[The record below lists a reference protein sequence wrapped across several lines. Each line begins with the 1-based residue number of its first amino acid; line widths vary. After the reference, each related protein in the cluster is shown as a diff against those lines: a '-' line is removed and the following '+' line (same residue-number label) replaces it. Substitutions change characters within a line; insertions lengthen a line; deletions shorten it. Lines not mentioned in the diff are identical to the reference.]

1 MELVSLVP
9 GQRVALPPVSEE
21 QALWAAARAG
31 DAQARARLIEGFLP
45 FARVMAA
52 KLYAARFDH
61 DVEFEDYLQYATVG
75 LIESVDRFDL
85 AFGAQFKT
93 YAAHRIQGAVSNG
106 LEHLSEKR
114 QQVAT
119 RKRLQAERRDNA
131 AAAFDIDG
139 GDLFQQL
146 ADVAV
151 GLALGFV
158 LEGAA
163 DPKDD
168 EASAPAHP
176 YGAIEL
182 AQLRSR
188 LQGLVGGLPQRERLV
203 IKYHYLNQVP
213 FNQIADNMGITKGR
227 VSQIHHNALALLR
240 KAMGSVRACDA
251 AW

>member
-1 MELVSLVP
+1 MEVARTAP
-9 GQRVALPPVSEE
+9 GQRVALAPISGE

-45 FARVMAA
+45 FARIMAA
-52 KLYAARFDH
+52 KLYAARIDH
-61 DVEFEDYLQYATVG
+61 DVEFEDYLQYATIG
-75 LIESVDRFDL
+75 MIESVDRFDP

-93 YAAHRIQGAVSNG
+93 FAAHRIQGAVSNG
-106 LEHLSEKR
+106 LEQLSEKR

-119 RKRLQAERRDNA
+119 RKRLLAERRDNA
-131 AAAFDIDG
+131 GAALDPG

-158 LEGAA
+158 LDGAGDA
-163 DPKDD
+163 AEP
-168 EASAPAHP
+168 EEPVPAHP
-176 YGAIEL
+176 YGAIEM
-182 AQLRSR
+182 AQLRTR
-188 LQGLVGGLPQRERLV
+188 LQALLSTLPQRERLV

-213 FNQIADNMGITKGR
+213 FNQIADSMGITKGR

>member
-1 MELVSLVP
+1 MELARPAP
-9 GQRVALPPVSEE
+9 GLRVAMPPVSGE
-21 QALWAAARAG
+21 QALWTAARAG

-45 FARVMAA
+45 FARIMAA
-52 KLYAARFDH
+52 KLYAARIDH

-75 LIESVDRFDL
+75 MIESVDRFDP

-93 YAAHRIQGAVSNG
+93 FAAHRIQGAVSNG
-106 LEHLSEKR
+106 LEHSSEKR

-119 RKRLQAERRDNA
+119 RKRLQAERRDSA
-131 AAAFDIDG
+131 AAALDG
-139 GDLFQQL
+139 NAGDLFQQL

-158 LEGAA
+158 LDGAQDLA
-163 DPKDD
+163 
-168 EASAPAHP
+168 EAEEAVPAHP
-176 YGAIEL
+176 YGAIEM
-182 AQLRSR
+182 AQLRTR
-188 LQGLVGGLPQRERLV
+188 MQALVSTLPQRERMV

-213 FNQIADNMGITKGR
+213 FHQIADSMGITKGR

-240 KAMGSVRACDA
+240 KAMGSVLACDA

>member
-1 MELVSLVP
+1 MELARTAP
-9 GQRVALPPVSEE
+9 GQRVLMPPVSEE
-21 QALWAAARAG
+21 QALWASARAG
-31 DAQARARLIEGFLP
+31 DGQARARLIEGFLP
-45 FARVMAA
+45 FARIMAA
-52 KLYAARFDH
+52 KLYAARIDH
-61 DVEFEDYLQYATVG
+61 DVDFEDYLQYATIG
-75 LIESVDRFDL
+75 MIESVDRFDP

-93 YAAHRIQGAVSNG
+93 FAAHRIQGAVSNG
-106 LEHLSEKR
+106 LEQLSEKR

-119 RKRLQAERRDNA
+119 RKRLQTERRDNA
-131 AAAFDIDG
+131 AAALDVDG

-146 ADVAV
+146 ADAAV

-158 LEGAA
+158 LDGAA
-163 DPKDD
+163 EPMDD
-168 EASAPAHP
+168 EEAAPAHP
-176 YGAIEL
+176 YGAIEM

>member
-1 MELVSLVP
+1 MELARTVP

-45 FARVMAA
+45 FARIMAA
-52 KLYAARFDH
+52 KLYAARIDH

-75 LIESVDRFDL
+75 LIESVDRFDP

-93 YAAHRIQGAVSNG
+93 FAAHRIQGAVSNG
-106 LEHLSEKR
+106 LEHQSEKR
-114 QQVAT
+114 EQVAT
-119 RKRLQAERRDNA
+119 RRRLLAERRDGA
-131 AAAFDIDG
+131 AAALDAG
-139 GDLFQQL
+139 AGDLFQQL

-158 LEGAA
+158 LDGAS
-163 DPKDD
+163 DPAELD
-168 EASAPAHP
+168 EPAPAHP
-176 YGAIEL
+176 YGAIEMD
-182 AQLRSR
+182 QLRAR
-188 LQGLVGGLPQRERLV
+188 LQALVASLPQRERLV

-240 KAMGSVRACDA
+240 KAMGSVRTCDA